1 MKKIY
6 LSAEPFCGNGYVL
19 VDNMFF
25 KFKGNK
31 LVSYF
36 GAKGRNIYE
45 KIAFLKTK
53 EQVSKVVYVDDEGV
67 FDKELIIQSKRF
79 IA

>member
-31 LVSYF
+31 LVMD
-36 GAKGRNIYE
+36 AEI
-45 KIAFLKTK
+45 
-53 EQVSKVVYVDDEGV
+53 GV
-67 FDKELIIQSKRF
+67 THENTEVK
-79 IA
+79 

>member
-31 LVSYF
+31 LVSYLVQ
-36 GAKGRNIYE
+36 KEETY
-45 KIAFLKTK
+45 TK
-53 EQVSKVVYVDDEGV
+53 KLL
-67 FDKELIIQSKRF
+67 F
-79 IA
+79 